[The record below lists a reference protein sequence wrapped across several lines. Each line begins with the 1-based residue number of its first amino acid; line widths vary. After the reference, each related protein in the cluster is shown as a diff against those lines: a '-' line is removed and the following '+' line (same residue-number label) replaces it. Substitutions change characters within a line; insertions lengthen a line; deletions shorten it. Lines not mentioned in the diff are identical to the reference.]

1 MARKTALDMTFAEVY
16 PALIAKAERK
26 GRSRVEVYACTT
38 WLLGY
43 NAADIDRM
51 LEDGTS
57 FREFLEQ
64 GVLCAD
70 AEKVTGSIC
79 GIKIDEIEDL
89 TTKTMR
95 RLDKLI
101 DELAKGKS
109 LEKILNRP

>member
-26 GRSRVEVYACTT
+26 GRTRFEVYAVTT
-38 WLLGY
+38 WLLSY
-43 NAADIDRM
+43 TASDIDRM
-51 LEDGTS
+51 LEDGTG

-70 AEKVTGSIC
+70 AGKVTGSIC
-79 GIKIDEIEDL
+79 GVKIDEIEDPA
-89 TTKTMR
+89 TKTMR

-101 DELAKGKS
+101 DELAKGKP